1 MGSSDIH
8 LFGHLNK
15 HLAGKQFATDANVK
29 QAVTSYR
36 HIIPVFFYAEIQPS
50 VLRWNKFLSVS
61 DDCREVWCVQP
72 ASKLPSLR
80 QSRIKFSLA
89 EFLLLWFLKL
99 PRSTV
104 SSRIVRSR
112 VKISTGN
119 YDSLKVSFIL
129 FSCSDVAAAF
139 RSVDFISSLYDTV

>member
-50 VLRWNKFLSVS
+50 LLRWNKFLSVS
-61 DDCREVWCVQP
+61 DDYREV
-72 ASKLPSLR
+72 
-80 QSRIKFSLA
+80 
-89 EFLLLWFLKL
+89 
-99 PRSTV
+99 
-104 SSRIVRSR
+104 
-112 VKISTGN
+112 
-119 YDSLKVSFIL
+119 
-129 FSCSDVAAAF
+129 
-139 RSVDFISSLYDTV
+139 